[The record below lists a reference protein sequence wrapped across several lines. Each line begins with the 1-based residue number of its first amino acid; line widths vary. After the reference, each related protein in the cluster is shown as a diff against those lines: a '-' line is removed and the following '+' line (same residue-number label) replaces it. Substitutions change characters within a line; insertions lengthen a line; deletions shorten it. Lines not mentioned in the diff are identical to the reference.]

1 MRGSCNKLTSN
12 FSFRKLSST
21 LVLLKGYLAASRRD
35 VLLCSVG
42 EGWEE
47 VLELE
52 GWCEESLELLGGVD
66 ETTPSLTVSS
76 RVN

>member
-1 MRGSCNKLTSN
+1 MVWDTS
-12 FSFRKLSST
+12 FVESF
-21 LVLLKGYLAASRRD
+21 VYLAASRRD

-42 EGWEE
+42 EWWEE

-52 GWCEESLELLGGVD
+52 GLCESLELLGGVD